1 MKVLASAALLALCGQ
16 VCASD
21 CVVRVAYPDRDRPP
35 YYLGNGPAI
44 PDAPGAGAELL
55 RQAVHATGC
64 TPALVRLPPA
74 RIKLALANGSI
85 DFALVDLRDN
95 ETPYSALPRTAAG
108 LPDTR
113 RGMRLTAVV
122 YVRAADGLPAST
134 VPGDYFRNRILAS
147 NQSSSLGDQ
156 LRADGYKVDDGSADA
171 SSNMEKLMLRR
182 VDGFTIA
189 VSNPD
194 AADASV
200 AARPGPNLVR
210 LPIPLRTSTAWLSAS
225 TAYHQQHRE
234 QVEAVWTWWG
244 DNSTRR
250 LAELVRQY
258 GKVVVP

>member
-1 MKVLASAALLALCGQ
+1 MKVLATAALLMWCGHA
-16 VCASD
+16 CASD

-35 YYLGNGPAI
+35 YYIGNGPAI
-44 PDAPGAGAELL
+44 PAAPGAGAELL
-55 RQAVHATGC
+55 RQALQVTGC

-74 RIKLALANGSI
+74 RIKLALTNGNI

-108 LPDTR
+108 LLDTR

-122 YVRAADGLPAST
+122 YVRAADGLPAT
-134 VPGDYFRNRILAS
+134 TIPRDYFRSRILAS

-156 LRADGYKVDDGSADA
+156 LRADGYKVDDGAADA
-171 SSNMEKLMLRR
+171 FSNMDKLLLRR

-194 AADASV
+194 AADAAVSGRHG
-200 AARPGPNLVR
+200 AKLVR
-210 LPIPLRTSTAWLSAS
+210 LPIPLLTSTVWLSAS
-225 TAYHQQHRE
+225 NAYHQQHRE
-234 QVEAVWTWWG
+234 QVETVWTWWS

-250 LAELVRQY
+250 LAELVRVY
-258 GKVVVP
+258 GKVVP